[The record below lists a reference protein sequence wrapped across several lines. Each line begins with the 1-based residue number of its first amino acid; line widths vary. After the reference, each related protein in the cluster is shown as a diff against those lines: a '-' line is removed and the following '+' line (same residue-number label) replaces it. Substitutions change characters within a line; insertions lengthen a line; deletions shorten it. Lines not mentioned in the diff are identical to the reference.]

1 MADELSTDSVDEVSE
16 FIPYYI
22 PNYLEEL
29 DSHFN
34 VDYIKKIGFKEFLVE
49 LTDELLED
57 YDCVDEPHLD
67 SALAYLLRRAFG
79 VFDTRSASG
88 ECLAC
93 VALEERERQN
103 RPKELSNFL
112 RKLDSY
118 DMKKIGSKGLL
129 KFLESL
135 LDKDLKHDYPY
146 YINKHGGGV
155 MAPIDSAVAK
165 LLRKAVNLHDTIAAT
180 CSSCGKW

>member
-34 VDYIKKIGFKEFLVE
+34 VDYIKKIGFKEFFVE

-67 SALAYLLRRAFG
+67 SVLANILQRAFG
-79 VFDTRSASG
+79 VFDTRTTSG
-88 ECLAC
+88 ECLTC
-93 VALEERERQN
+93 VAVERER
-103 RPKELSNFL
+103 L
-112 RKLDSY
+112 RD
-118 DMKKIGSKGLL
+118 
-129 KFLESL
+129 
-135 LDKDLKHDYPY
+135 
-146 YINKHGGGV
+146 
-155 MAPIDSAVAK
+155 
-165 LLRKAVNLHDTIAAT
+165 
-180 CSSCGKW
+180 